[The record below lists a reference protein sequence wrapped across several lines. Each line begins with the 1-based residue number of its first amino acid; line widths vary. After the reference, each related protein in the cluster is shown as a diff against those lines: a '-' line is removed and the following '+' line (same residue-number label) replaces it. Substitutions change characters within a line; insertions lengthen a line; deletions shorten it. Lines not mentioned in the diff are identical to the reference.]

1 MTNDAFFRQ
10 KLTNIM
16 TIINEL
22 RQFDTWL
29 GAHANEDVSAEVAH
43 IHNELN
49 VKFVAFYEHLRDTD
63 HMTPQQRAEIEP
75 LLSELIAVS
84 EDLIRKNNAF
94 ANNASLLIRILNAIK
109 TLPATGGAGT
119 PAMRQVTQTLGR
131 LDAIVIQEAEQVAAE
146 IRTELSEE
154 AKKMQLAHAEWAYIQ
169 KIATEL
175 KQALDL
181 LKNAERLTGL
191 PGRNNLMSA
200 ETLLK
205 ATEGDINIA
214 ITYVKDAIQADVLE
228 EGVASNAAKKL
239 NDIYR
244 KLISEANGIKSAKG
258 WGP

>member
-119 PAMRQVTQTLGR
+119 PAMRQVTQTLER
-131 LDAIVIQEAEQVAAE
+131 LDAIDIQEAEQVAAGK
-146 IRTELSEE
+146 RTGMAEE
-154 AKKMQLAHAEWAYIQ
+154 AKKMQLAHAEWAKIQ
-169 KIATEL
+169 EIAVEL
-175 KQALDL
+175 KQALGL
-181 LKNAERLTGL
+181 LKNAERGGNVGQSNLT
-191 PGRNNLMSA
+191 SA
-200 ETLLK
+200 ETLLLS
-205 ATEGDINIA
+205 TENSINSVTAQVRNA
-214 ITYVKDAIQADVLE
+214 ILMNVLE
-228 EGVASNAAKKL
+228 SGVASNAARKL
-239 NDIYR
+239 NDIYK
-244 KLISEANGIKSAKG
+244 KLIFEADRIKSEKG
-258 WGP
+258 WA